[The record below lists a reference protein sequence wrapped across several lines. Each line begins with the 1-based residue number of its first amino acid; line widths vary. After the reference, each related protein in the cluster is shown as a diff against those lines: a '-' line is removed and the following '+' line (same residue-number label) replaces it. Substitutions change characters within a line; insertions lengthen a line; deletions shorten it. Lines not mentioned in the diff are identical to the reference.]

1 MKYKTQDPKFWIGV
15 DDNSTPVLVGQS
27 GPVPADEPLFILRG
41 RDVIAREL
49 LKHYRHCAENAG
61 ADTNHLEAIE
71 RRIKEFSSFAWN
83 HPERMKVP
91 DTDLSQLHDGK
102 PS

>member
-15 DDNSTPVLVGQS
+15 DDNSTPVLIGQS

-41 RDVIAREL
+41 RDVNAVETL
-49 LKHYRHCAENAG
+49 FHYKRMANQTG
-61 ADTNHLEAIE
+61 ADNNHLEAIE